1 MYAIEFETEIRN
13 GVMVIPEKYARLK
26 NTHARVVIL
35 VDEDDSRE
43 DSEVRAFSNHTAG
56 IIDEWKDPEE
66 DDIWT

>member
-26 NTHARVVIL
+26 NTHARVVVL
-35 VDEDDSRE
+35 VDEDDPRE
-43 DSEVRAFSNHTAG
+43 DSELRALSDHAAG
-56 IIDEWKDPEE
+56 RVEEWKDPAE

>member
-26 NTHARVVIL
+26 NTRARVVVP
-35 VDEDDSRE
+35 VDEDDPRE
-43 DSEVRAFSNHTAG
+43 DSELRAFSNHAAG
-56 IIDEWKDPEE
+56 IIDEWKDPAE